1 MSNTKDKVKDLIE
14 RVPSLRDS
22 DTRLTSHIWFRELEK
37 MGLDPFEMKATDF
50 FKMYAQ
56 EKMTLGPTIKRARAK
71 LQEESPNLR
80 GKKYFIRKGVAQDKW
95 LDKLGYKPKY
105 L

>member
-1 MSNTKDKVKDLIE
+1 
-14 RVPSLRDS
+14 
-22 DTRLTSHIWFRELEK
+22 
-37 MGLDPFEMKATDF
+37 
-50 FKMYAQ
+50 
-56 EKMTLGPTIKRARAK
+56 MTLGPTIKRARAK